1 MLLSLKSD
9 PPKKHAEPESFLELF
24 EFMHF
29 KADATFDP
37 EIARKLI

>member
-9 PPKKHAEPESFLELF
+9 SQNKNAEPESFMELF

-37 EIARKLI
+37 EIARKFI